1 MARQATGETN
11 FILMIETA
19 FKPIDARGQRQ
30 MVALTLLRDG
40 RGIQDIA
47 IIPKRSPPS
56 ANGAVIFADRA
67 PPDDS
72 VQILVERNL
81 EYSFTQ
87 APTWLATA
95 SQSYW
100 LIEI

>member
-30 MVALTLLRDG
+30 MVALTLLRDC

-47 IIPKRSPPS
+47 IIPKRS
-56 ANGAVIFADRA
+56 

-95 SQSYW
+95 SQSYL